1 MILSKE
7 VEIRITPSNIKHFN
21 SLGYKNLK
29 CKNKLTVPVEH
40 LSKGSYAIIHVKC
53 DCCNKER
60 YMKYIN
66 YSTNIENQGFY
77 ACRKCFNIKNKKTNF
92 KKYGDEHY
100 TNREKAKKTNLEI
113 NGDEYYNNM
122 KKMKQTNKERFGV
135 EYSLQSKEVREKVKQ
150 TNIKKYGCENP
161 FQNKEIKEKIKR
173 INKERLGVEYPTQN
187 ENVKEKVKQTNMKN
201 LGCENPGQNEIIKE
215 KARQTNIKN
224 LGCENSFQNE
234 EIKKKIKLTN
244 IKKFGCESPIQN
256 EKIKEQIKQT
266 NIKKYGCD
274 NPSQNKEVKEKKK
287 QTSLKNFGVK
297 NPMQNPNIFIKS
309 QKSALQRKEHKETGL
324 SYQGTYEKD
333 FLDYCFDNSISIEKG
348 KRIKYIYD
356 GKEHYYFSD
365 FYYEPKNLIVEIK
378 SSWTYSKNKDVNEI
392 KKLATE
398 TFGYSYMFII
408 NKNYNNFKE
417 LIND

>member
-150 TNIKKYGCENP
+150 TNIKKYGC
-161 FQNKEIKEKIKR
+161 
-173 INKERLGVEYPTQN
+173 
-187 ENVKEKVKQTNMKN
+187 
-201 LGCENPGQNEIIKE
+201 
-215 KARQTNIKN
+215 
-224 LGCENSFQNE
+224 
-234 EIKKKIKLTN
+234 
-244 IKKFGCESPIQN
+244 
-256 EKIKEQIKQT
+256 
-266 NIKKYGCD
+266 D

-365 FYYEPKNLIVEIK
+365 FYYEPKNLIIEIK
-378 SSWTYSKNKDVNEI
+378 SDWTYNKYLYINLI
-392 KKLATE
+392 KEKSCIDS
-398 TFGYSYMFII
+398 GYDYLFII
-408 NKNYNNFKE
+408 NKNYIKFNEIIKNPSRF
-417 LIND
+417 L